1 MWRRSWH
8 SILCFFGVRN
18 PFDWAPPGLGPEVN
32 HPYMAHQTI
41 QCCEHCGG
49 GRHHAIH
56 KPPYDPR
63 RLAEILGN
71 PPAVIV
77 QGSHG
82 PMYYRGENAMKRFER
97 PGPGAVHTGSHPL
110 TEYTCDDSACWCG
123 GAGFPTHARRRG
135 YLEQ

>member
-1 MWRRSWH
+1 MWHLSAAWH
-8 SILCFFGVRN
+8 SALCFLGVRN

-32 HPYMAHQTI
+32 HPYMAHRTI

-71 PPAVIV
+71 PPC
-77 QGSHG
+77 
-82 PMYYRGENAMKRFER
+82 AMKQG
-97 PGPGAVHTGSHPL
+97 PGPGPRAV
-110 TEYTCDDSACWCG
+110 A
-123 GAGFPTHARRRG
+123 
-135 YLEQ
+135 